1 MGNRPEHLVG
11 YVNLPPGQVVRD
23 RTALVVS
30 REVAKVDSSK
40 RPSRIAR
47 QNTVGNIPEMEPI
60 GVRVGTNRF
69 DRPPN
74 RRGVGFRAAK
84 VRIAYGVELNNVGSI
99 AEVNAVSE

>member
-1 MGNRPEHLVG
+1 
-11 YVNLPPGQVVRD
+11 
-23 RTALVVS
+23 
-30 REVAKVDSSK
+30 
-40 RPSRIAR
+40 
-47 QNTVGNIPEMEPI
+47 MEPI